1 MKYLLILHMCS
12 FLTQTCPGMIHPQGM
27 YDSWKDCANAGYEL
41 AGKMMKKMPEN
52 EINQHKLA
60 IKFECMEVRDGT
72 PL

>member
-12 FLTQTCPGMIHPQGM
+12 FLTQTCPGMIHPQGT
-27 YDSWKDCANAGYEL
+27 YDSWKECAIAGYKI
-41 AGKMMKKMPEN
+41 AGDTIAKMPKK

-60 IKFECMEVRDGT
+60 IKFECLEITPGT

>member
-1 MKYLLILHMCS
+1 
-12 FLTQTCPGMIHPQGM
+12 MIYPQGV

-41 AGKMMKKMPEN
+41 AGKMMKKMPES

-60 IKFECMEVRDGT
+60 IKFECMEVKDST